1 MTSLSL
7 YTKIETLPPALK
19 EEAKD
24 FIEYLLEKTKKKN
37 KNSEPQNQSKKAFG
51 SLKGKIF
58 LSDDFDEPLE
68 DFKDYM

>member
-24 FIEYLLEKTKKKN
+24 FIEYLLEKTKKK
-37 KNSEPQNQSKKAFG
+37 KKETESKKKSEKTFG
-51 SLKGKIF
+51 SLKGKIS
-58 LSDDFDEPLE
+58 LSEDFDEPLD

>member
-24 FIEYLLEKTKKKN
+24 FIEYLLEKTKKK
-37 KNSEPQNQSKKAFG
+37 KKEAESKSKKTFG
-51 SLKGKIF
+51 SLKGKIS
-58 LSDDFDEPLE
+58 LSEDFDEPLD
-68 DFKDYM
+68 DFKDYI

>member
-24 FIEYLLEKTKKKN
+24 FIEYLLEKTKKK
-37 KNSEPQNQSKKAFG
+37 KKESEPNKKSEKIFG
-51 SLKGKIF
+51 SLKGKIS
-58 LSDDFDEPLE
+58 LSEDFDEPLD

>member
-24 FIEYLLEKTKKKN
+24 FVEYLLEKTKKKKKESESN
-37 KNSEPQNQSKKAFG
+37 KKSEKTFG
-51 SLKGKIF
+51 SLKGKIS
-58 LSDDFDEPLE
+58 LSEDFDEPLD

>member
-37 KNSEPQNQSKKAFG
+37 KNSEFQNQSKKAFG
-51 SLKGKIF
+51 SLKGKIS
-58 LSDDFDEPLE
+58 LSEDFDEPLE

>member
-19 EEAKD
+19 QEAKD
-24 FIEYLLEKTKKKN
+24 FIEYLLEKTKKKSI
-37 KNSEPQNQSKKAFG
+37 NSESQNQSKKAFG
-51 SLKGKIF
+51 SLKGKIS

>member
-19 EEAKD
+19 EEAND
-24 FIEYLLEKTKKKN
+24 FIEYLLEKTKKKKNESEFN
-37 KNSEPQNQSKKAFG
+37 KKSKKTFG
-51 SLKGKIF
+51 SLKGKVS
-58 LSDDFDEPLE
+58 LSEDFDEPLD

>member
-24 FIEYLLEKTKKKN
+24 FVEYLLEKTKKK
-37 KNSEPQNQSKKAFG
+37 KKESEPDKKSEKTFG
-51 SLKGKIF
+51 SLKGKIS
-58 LSDDFDEPLE
+58 LSEDFDEPLD

>member
-24 FIEYLLEKTKKKN
+24 FIEYLLEKTKKK
-37 KNSEPQNQSKKAFG
+37 KKVAEPKSKKTFG
-51 SLKGKIF
+51 SLKGKIS
-58 LSDDFDEPLE
+58 LSEDFDEPLD